1 MSPIE
6 LYILGL
12 GVAAIICFILAL
24 CWLVSKLEALTWRVA
39 TTEDLLEQLVGKRVD
54 DALTESCR
62 SLNEVRRS

>member
-12 GVAAIICFILAL
+12 GVVAIVCFVLAL

-54 DALTESCR
+54 EALTEGCR
-62 SLNEVRRS
+62 SLNEVRS